1 MNAKRNSRESK
12 QPHFCCDT
20 FQSTVEAS
28 CIHINLEPE
37 IHFTFL
43 IVVLSGHAWYSRIN
57 RWATIHW
64 TQEMVNNFFIGKSEL
79 ALVLTPGPS
88 IRNVIVQ
95 FMNWIVLFASVCCS
109 VCWRQWASNRDK
121 ANIGRICGY
130 TDLTIHL
137 VMYSFTS
144 LSGERSGNLI
154 RSLAWGL
161 SRKARLVFRIEKEDK
176 KHNCFEAMI
185 RLLKW

>member
-1 MNAKRNSRESK
+1 MNIKRNSRELK
-12 QPHFCCDT
+12 PPPNFCY
-20 FQSTVEAS
+20 SRHISINVEAS

-43 IVVLSGHAWYSRIN
+43 IVALSGHAWCSRIN

-95 FMNWIVLFASVCCS
+95 FMNRTVLFASVCCS
-109 VCWRQWASNRDK
+109 VCCRQWAPNRDK
-121 ANIGRICGY
+121 ANTGRICGY

-137 VMYSFTS
+137 VMYSFT
-144 LSGERSGNLI
+144 NL
-154 RSLAWGL
+154 A
-161 SRKARLVFRIEKEDK
+161 E
-176 KHNCFEAMI
+176 
-185 RLLKW
+185 

>member
-1 MNAKRNSRESK
+1 LNDKRNTGELK
-12 QPHFCCDT
+12 PPHFCC
-20 FQSTVEAS
+20 SRHISINVEAS

-43 IVVLSGHAWYSRIN
+43 IVVLSGHAWCSRIN

-95 FMNWIVLFASVCCS
+95 FMNRTVLFACVCYS
-109 VCWRQWASNRDK
+109 VCWRQWAPNRDK
-121 ANIGRICGY
+121 ANTGRICGY

-137 VMYSFTS
+137 VMYSFIS
-144 LSGERSGNLI
+144 NLGYRSENLI
-154 RSLAWGL
+154 RIVY
-161 SRKARLVFRIEKEDK
+161 SRQGFLKSAVISGREKRDESK
-176 KHNCFEAMI
+176 
-185 RLLKW
+185 